1 MPAAFVHPT
10 AQVHGTAVLGDGAKI
25 WNWVQVRERANIG
38 CNVILS
44 KGVYVDF
51 DVQIGDNCK
60 VQNHVSVFHGVT
72 LGKGV
77 FVGPHVCFTN
87 DKIPRAINP
96 DGTQKAADD
105 WIISPIHVGDGA
117 SIGANA
123 TILPGVTIG
132 RFALVG
138 SGSVVTKDVP
148 DFGLVVG
155 NPARL
160 VATVCYCGNRFAG
173 TACGTCGFAGPP
185 GLSDRRHP

>member
-1 MPAAFVHPT
+1 MAAAFVHPT
-10 AQVHGTAVLGDGAKI
+10 AQVHDSAVLGDGVKI
-25 WNWVQVRERANIG
+25 WNWVQVRERAQIG

-51 DVQIGDNCK
+51 DVHIGDNCK

-96 DGTQKAADD
+96 DGSQKAADD
-105 WIISPIHVGDGA
+105 WIVGAIHVGDGA

-123 TILPGVTIG
+123 TVLPGVTIG
-132 RFALVG
+132 RFALIG

-148 DFGLVVG
+148 DFGMVVG

-160 VATVCYCGNRFAG
+160 IATVCYCGNRFGG
-173 TACGTCGFAGPP
+173 TACDSCGFAGIDRN
-185 GLSDRRHP
+185 DRRQP